1 MYSFDNIQEREVLFY
16 AYTMCYFGRLRA
28 FHKELFYTL
37 VESLMES
44 STFVNSLYFSRF
56 LNAVS
61 LALTP
66 LRFIFIFL
74 NKKTNHISLTHTPI
88 RYWIPQLYG
97 TCGLYISSYLIEMI
111 CLQAGFNEKIVHNVD
126 ISDNC
131 CYRFKKIGRI

>member
-1 MYSFDNIQEREVLFY
+1 MYSFDNIQEREVCFY
-16 AYTMCYFGRLRA
+16 AYRMYYFGRLRA
-28 FHKELFYTL
+28 FHRELYYTL

-44 STFVNSLYFSRF
+44 STFVNSLCFSRV

-61 LALTP
+61 LALTT

-74 NKKTNHISLTHTPI
+74 NKKTNHISLTYRAI

-97 TCGLYISSYLIEMI
+97 TWGLYISSYLIEII
-111 CLQAGFNEKIVHNVD
+111 CLQAGFNVKIFHNVD
-126 ISDNC
+126 ISNNC